1 VRGFAAPRLTLR
13 RAGTIERTLL
23 VLLLGLGWLWQERRQ
38 LRIVDVYL
46 TTTAAQLGAA
56 PLTTVY
62 PARVRSICA
71 YLVYADSRPGV
82 DTYSY
87 RFASGGIIFFRDLAH
102 RTPVAHG
109 AALDCFDTGGALPP
123 GRYAVTVLL
132 GGDVAR
138 ILWFTVSG
146 PSVTP

>member
-1 VRGFAAPRLTLR
+1 V
-13 RAGTIERTLL
+13 
-23 VLLLGLGWLWQERRQ
+23 
-38 LRIVDVYL
+38 RIVDVYL
-46 TTTAAQLGAA
+46 TITAAQLGAS
-56 PLTTVY
+56 PPTTVY

-87 RFASGGIIFFRDLAH
+87 RFSSDGSVFFRDLAH

-109 AALDCFDTGGALPP
+109 AALDCFDTGGALPS

-132 GGDVAR
+132 DGEVAR
-138 ILWFTVSG
+138 ILWFTVGG
-146 PSVTP
+146 PPVTP